1 MDNGEEKR
9 KPKKDEQGGTSAWMV
24 TFSDLS
30 TLLLTFFVLLLSM
43 SSMDDRTLKSMFTNF
58 TSACGIL
65 YFKEYGEIYRPKEV
79 LIESL
84 YESLDEVLVVKRSE
98 DPVVEEASKT
108 KSNVF
113 GKVGGLEIEEF
124 HKGFK
129 LVFGHQLLFEPGR
142 AKIKEEMRPLL
153 EKISKFIS
161 TSAYQV
167 YIDGHTDNVPIN
179 TETYPSNEDLSLARA
194 YNLMDY
200 LVQNGKVSPG
210 AIALSGYGELRPIA
224 PNDTADD
231 RAKNRRVE
239 IIFKGQKYF

>member
-1 MDNGEEKR
+1 MDESEGQR
-9 KPKKDEQGGTSAWMV
+9 KLKKDEPRRTSAWMV

-79 LIESL
+79 LIEGL
-84 YESLDEVLVVKRSE
+84 YESLQEILTVKRSE
-98 DPVVEEASKT
+98 DQVVEAASKSKT
-108 KSNVF
+108 SVF
-113 GKVGGLEIEEF
+113 DKVGGLEIDEF

-129 LVFGHQLLFEPGR
+129 LVFGHQLLFAQGS
-142 AKIKEEMRPLL
+142 AKIKEEMKPLL
-153 EKISKFIS
+153 QKISKFIS

-179 TETYPSNEDLSLARA
+179 TVAYPSNEDLSLARA
-194 YNLMDY
+194 YNLLDY
-200 LVQNGKVSPG
+200 LVRNGKVSPG
-210 AIALSGYGELRPIA
+210 AIAMAGYGEFRPMA
-224 PNDTADD
+224 PNDTPQD